1 MLEELKQLKDE
12 LAEVLGYDDR
22 VERLEWKD
30 PYPWIIPPAN
40 IPPLGVWLMMGGRGT
55 AKTSGAAHY
64 VLEHV
69 NGPPCSRHVRG
80 GHRIGIVAP
89 TLGDALES
97 CVNGPTGLK
106 AYDPDVRQLGLTHV
120 IFPNGSEGKLF
131 GAHGPDDVER
141 LRGGGGRC
149 LYWWEELA
157 AWVKLEQAMAQS
169 RLGLKLYKKGH
180 IVAST
185 TPRPKPALKKLV
197 KSPTTI
203 VTHGRTADA
212 YLMDPAIREAM
223 LAEYGGTR
231 LARQELEGEILED
244 VEGALWS
251 GTNIERHR
259 WTVLPGGGYRPPGGA
274 EDVTKVPE
282 MARVVVGVDPAGGQG
297 EGNDE
302 TGIVVCG
309 RVGYGLSA
317 QYFVLGD
324 YSLRGSP
331 MAWASAVA
339 VAFDK
344 HEADRVVAEK
354 NFGGDMVEHTLRSVR
369 PNLAIKM
376 VTASRG
382 KTQRAE
388 PISALY
394 EKGLVHHV
402 GMFSRLED
410 QMTGFDPNLGKYVDA
425 SGSALSPDR
434 ADALIWALT
443 DLLETPPPRRGAR
456 VNFYP
461 RTPGVR

>member
-1 MLEELKQLKDE
+1 MDHPSSEHSTARRVADDGWSRHCQDIRRGPLR
-12 LAEVLGYDDR
+12 LGAR
-22 VERLEWKD
+22 
-30 PYPWIIPPAN
+30 
-40 IPPLGVWLMMGGRGT
+40 
-55 AKTSGAAHY
+55 
-64 VLEHV
+64 

-106 AYDPDVRQLGLTHV
+106 AYDPDVREFGRTHV
-120 IFPNGSEGKLF
+120 IFPNGSEASSSVPTGQMTSSDFEAAAADAFIGGKSW
-131 GAHGPDDVER
+131 R
-141 LRGGGGRC
+141 RGSNSNRR
-149 LYWWEELA
+149 WPSPVSA
-157 AWVKLEQAMAQS
+157 
-169 RLGLKLYKKGH
+169 KLYKQGH

-434 ADALIWALT
+434 AGRARFGPSPTCLK
-443 DLLETPPPRRGAR
+443 RRLR
-456 VNFYP
+456 DEV
-461 RTPGVR
+461 PG

>member
-1 MLEELKQLKDE
+1 MTSSVSEAAAAD
-12 LAEVLGYDDR
+12 AF
-22 VERLEWKD
+22 
-30 PYPWIIPPAN
+30 I
-40 IPPLGVWLMMGGRGT
+40 GGKSWRRGSSSNRQWPRNS
-55 AKTSGAAHY
+55 ACAA
-64 VLEHV
+64 
-69 NGPPCSRHVRG
+69 
-80 GHRIGIVAP
+80 
-89 TLGDALES
+89 
-97 CVNGPTGLK
+97 
-106 AYDPDVRQLGLTHV
+106 
-120 IFPNGSEGKLF
+120 
-131 GAHGPDDVER
+131 
-141 LRGGGGRC
+141 
-149 LYWWEELA
+149 
-157 AWVKLEQAMAQS
+157 
-169 RLGLKLYKKGH
+169 KLYKRGH
-180 IVAST
+180 IVHIDHS
-185 TPRPKPALKKLV
+185 RPQPALEKPV
-197 KSPTTI
+197 KHTTTI

-231 LARQELEGEILED
+231 LARQELEGESLED

-259 WTVLPGGGYRPPGGA
+259 WTVLPGGGYRPPGGL

-382 KTQRAE
+382 KTQRAR
-388 PISALY
+388 AHLGVVR
-394 EKGLVHHV
+394 KGPRPPCRHV
-402 GMFSRLED
+402 LPAGRPDDGFRSQPRQVRRCQRQPFRRTAGRVRL
-410 QMTGFDPNLGKYVDA
+410 GPHRPA
-425 SGSALSPDR
+425 
-434 ADALIWALT
+434 
-443 DLLETPPPRRGAR
+443 
-456 VNFYP
+456 
-461 RTPGVR
+461 